1 MDSGDREKRVTS
13 IGDVFRISVDDDR
26 VTYGQVFG
34 FIGEQPFVGLFT
46 RLYPATRLV
55 DPSDAV
61 DDELAVAAVIM
72 PSILTK
78 GEWQTVGRC
87 ALARATFAPAFKLGI
102 GTAEFPYE
110 IVSFDGLPKRKATA
124 KDTGPSG
131 VPMSFASHVVKAMRV
146 FHRLDQPFPDY
157 ERFLA
162 SNVRRAAD
170 AAGTTALKFQVT
182 DLVTPKPRP
191 REQFVTL
198 RVPLD
203 EQRFGS
209 TDFRKYTRDLADRL
223 HQALSDAR
231 AGAFASEGYGFG
243 AFDLQLAGPN
253 AAEMLRV
260 LLPLLRKMNLPHG
273 TSVVARYGEFD
284 DPAAREERISLES
297 PS

>member
-1 MDSGDREKRVTS
+1 MDSGKREKRLTS
-13 IGDVFRISVDDDR
+13 TGDVFRISVDDDR
-26 VTYGQVFG
+26 VAFGQVFG

-46 RLYPATRLV
+46 RLYPAAQLIE
-55 DPSDAV
+55 PSEVV

-72 PSILTK
+72 PSILTN

-87 ALARATFAPAFKLGI
+87 ALARASFAPAYKLGI
-102 GTAEFPYE
+102 GTPEFPYE
-110 IVSFDGLPKRKATA
+110 IVSFDGLPKRRATA
-124 KDTGPSG
+124 QDTGPSG
-131 VPMSFASHVVKAMRV
+131 VPMSFASHIVKAMRA
-146 FHRLDQPFPDY
+146 FHRLDEPFPGS
-157 ERFLA
+157 ERFIA

-170 AAGTTALKFQVT
+170 AAGTTALKFQVS

-191 REQFVTL
+191 PEQFVTV

-203 EQRFGS
+203 DQRFGS
-209 TDFRKYTRDLADRL
+209 TDFRKYARDLADRL
-223 HQALSDAR
+223 HEALSNAR
-231 AGAFASEGYGFG
+231 VGAFASEGYGFG

-260 LLPLLRKMNLPHG
+260 LLPLLRRMNLPQG

-284 DPAAREERISLES
+284 DPSAREERISLES